1 MLEKNIYSLGSGWC
15 SPPSPGLQIW
25 SIQGSLAQKLL
36 FVYLLRTR
44 LCEQVPKWLL
54 HFSDWSHW
62 KGVCSPTRF
71 EGCLL
76 RHSVLRPLATL
87 HVFLALEVHAE
98 TRWQWFAEADGWERS
113 TCWPLS
119 SWPLQSCC
127 EQVPEAGLVC
137 SVKSSISIT
146 RNRLDVDD
154 HFAVQLVKSGQ
165 VDDEKNNAA
174 EEHLVFISSI

>member
-1 MLEKNIYSLGSGWC
+1 MTS
-15 SPPSPGLQIW
+15 
-25 SIQGSLAQKLL
+25 A
-36 FVYLLRTR
+36 LLRLEPLKR
-44 LCEQVPKWLL
+44 
-54 HFSDWSHW
+54 
-62 KGVCSPTRF
+62 GCSSTRF

-119 SWPLQSCC
+119 SWPLQSCF

-174 EEHLVFISSI
+174 EEHLVFISSILGQQSVAGCVRMDDVNVFWIRG